1 MLYTQTGDIR
11 LGQYNILNKHKEII
25 THFVTTRDNDF
36 NLSLN
41 NAPDATVVL
50 QNRREL
56 ARAVGIDPNDFVFP
70 IQVHGT
76 HIQRINMEHRGY
88 GALSTET
95 AIAHTDG
102 LITNEKGIC
111 LMTMAA
117 DCVSL
122 LFYDPVNSAIGAAHA
137 GWKGT
142 VQKISGHT
150 VQRMQQ
156 EFGTNPQDLI
166 VAIGPSAGPCCY
178 EVGTEVIEQVLE
190 NFKDKDMLINHNG
203 KTIFNLWE
211 ANRITLMESGVID
224 NNIEVSEIC
233 TLCHSHSF
241 YSARKGDWG
250 RFSSG
255 ILLR

>member
-1 MLYTQTGDIR
+1 MFYTQTGGIR
-11 LGQYNILNKHKEII
+11 LGQYNILHKHKGNV
-25 THFVTTRDNDF
+25 THFVTTRGNDF
-36 NLSLN
+36 NLSLS
-41 NAPDATVVL
+41 NAPDPQTVL
-50 QNRREL
+50 KNRKQL
-56 ARAVGIDPNDFVFP
+56 AQAVGRNPEDFIFP

-76 HIQRINMEHRGY
+76 HIQRVGEEHRGY
-88 GALSTET
+88 GALSVGT
-95 AIAHTDG
+95 AIANTDG
-102 LITNEKGIC
+102 LITNVKGIC

-142 VQKISGHT
+142 VQKIAGHT

-156 EFGTNPQDLI
+156 EFNTNPQDLI

-178 EVGTEVIEQVLE
+178 EVGPEVIEQVLDS
-190 NFKDKDMLINHNG
+190 FKDKDVLINHKG

-211 ANRITLMESGVID
+211 ANRITLTESGVLD
-224 NNIEVSEIC
+224 KNIELSETC

-241 YSARKGDWG
+241 YSARKGDCG

>member
-1 MLYTQTGDIR
+1 MFYTQTGGIR
-11 LGQYNILNKHKEII
+11 LGQYNILHKHKESIS
-25 THFVTTRDNDF
+25 HFVTTRDSDF

-41 NAPDATVVL
+41 NATNPQTVL
-50 QNRREL
+50 ENRKQL
-56 ARAVGIDPNDFVFP
+56 AQAVGINPEDFIFP

-76 HIQRINMEHRGY
+76 HIQRVNSKHRSL

-95 AIAHTDG
+95 AIANTDG
-102 LITNEKGIC
+102 LITNVPGIC

-142 VQKISGHT
+142 VQKIAAHT

-178 EVGTEVIEQVLE
+178 EVGPEVIEQVLE
-190 NFKDKDMLINHNG
+190 SFEDGNVVIHHNN

-211 ANRITLMESGVID
+211 ANRIALIESGVLD
-224 NNIEVSEIC
+224 ENIELSEIC

-241 YSARKGDWG
+241 YSARKGDSG
-250 RFSSG
+250 RFASG